1 MIVLSNQL
9 NEKFNESPNHEE
21 EIKMTQTKVETI
33 TDAEWEIMR
42 VVWAKKETTSTEII
56 DILDSK
62 MAWKP
67 STVKTLL
74 SRLVTKNYLQT
85 RKEGKQFVYQASVIE
100 ENAVKEA
107 RNELL
112 DKICSKKIGG
122 MVIGIVKEKEL
133 SVTDIEILEKLL
145 AEKKKTAPSEVAC
158 NCIPGQC
165 QCK

>member
-1 MIVLSNQL
+1 MSL
-9 NEKFNESPNHEE
+9 
-21 EIKMTQTKVETI
+21 TKVETI

-74 SRLVTKNYLQT
+74 SRLVTKNYLHT
-85 RKEGKQFVYQASVIE
+85 RKEGKQFIYQASVLE

-112 DKICSKKIGG
+112 DKICNKKVGG
-122 MVIGIVKEKEL
+122 VIIDIVQEKEL
-133 SVTDIEILEKLL
+133 SLADIESLEKLL
-145 AEKKKTAPSEVAC
+145 QEKKQSAPSEVAC

-165 QCK
+165 QC